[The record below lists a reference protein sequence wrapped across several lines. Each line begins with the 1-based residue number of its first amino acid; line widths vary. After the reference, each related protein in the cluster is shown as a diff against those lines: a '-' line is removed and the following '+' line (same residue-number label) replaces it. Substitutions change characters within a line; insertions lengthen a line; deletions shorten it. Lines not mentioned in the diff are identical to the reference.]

1 MYAASYRTVG
11 PGWDL
16 SRTVRHRC
24 RVIIAIMDIN
34 TGRWTADIDG
44 DFVVFLLG
52 AEVRDPEHSG
62 RAAGLL
68 LAMVDMLG
76 ELVQD
81 PAKGLLGFQQFGD
94 VGGVIVQY
102 WRSFEAL
109 EAYAKN
115 PSAKHA
121 PVWREW
127 NRLSKDERSGAGIWH
142 ETYPVSARRYE
153 AIYENMPLTGLQKA
167 GRAITVTEARASARQ
182 RLGA

>member
-1 MYAASYRTVG
+1 
-11 PGWDL
+11 
-16 SRTVRHRC
+16 
-24 RVIIAIMDIN
+24 MDIN

-44 DFVVFLLG
+44 DFVVFLIG
-52 AEVRDPEHSG
+52 ARVQDPAHSG
-62 RAAGLL
+62 RAVELL
-68 LAMVDMLG
+68 MTMVDMLG

-94 VGGVIVQY
+94 ADGVIVQY

-127 NRLSKDERSGAGIWH
+127 NRLTKDERSGAGIWH

-167 GRAITVTEARASARQ
+167 GRPITVTEARATARQ
-182 RLGA
+182 RLGADVPLEATAQAPPG